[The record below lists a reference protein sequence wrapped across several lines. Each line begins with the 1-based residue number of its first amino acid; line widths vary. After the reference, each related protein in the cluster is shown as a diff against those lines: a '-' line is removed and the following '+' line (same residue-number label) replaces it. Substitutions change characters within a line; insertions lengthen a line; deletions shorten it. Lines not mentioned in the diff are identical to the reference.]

1 MRDPNSYRKH
11 SGNTAYLRTLPAFS
25 DLSARGLALDLL
37 EKIPAGED
45 LTLLAVGRVQSLPA
59 VMAVTDASMLLA
71 VPQGLGSGVHVYQ
84 LEAHPFE
91 LEKSGILQRATFDPA
106 GEAFMFDF
114 KSERDFK
121 TFLDLTGSEPVGELP
136 GVDKPDAPRPTN
148 HSREREILDVINQDS
163 VPANFVAPL
172 RYAATKIKEDETVI
186 AAATAR
192 YHEPCV
198 LVLTD
203 KGIRIVEREGTT
215 HHLSLEIRYPAID
228 RVDKEKGNSL
238 RIWQGPRHT
247 TLHDIN
253 DVDMVRRA
261 IDRMRTAAPAPA
273 PAAATSVEELG
284 KLAELFTAGL
294 LTEEEFAAAKRKI
307 LNM

>member
-11 SGNTAYLRTLPAFS
+11 SGNTAYLRTLPDFS

-84 LEAHPFE
+84 LDAHPFE
-91 LEKSGILQRATFDPA
+91 LEKSGILKRATFDPS

-121 TFLDLTGSEPVGELP
+121 TFLDLTGSAPVGEVD
-136 GVDKPDAPRPTN
+136 VDKQNAPRPTKD
-148 HSREREILDVINQDS
+148 SREREILDVINQDS
-163 VPANFVAPL
+163 VPANFVAPV
-172 RYAATKIKEDETVI
+172 RYAASKIKDDETII
-186 AAATAR
+186 AAATAK

-198 LVLTD
+198 LVLTN

-215 HHLSLEIRYPAID
+215 HRLSLEIRYEAID
-228 RVDKEKGNSL
+228 RVDKVSGNSL
-238 RIWQGPRHT
+238 RIWQGSRHT
-247 TLHDIN
+247 MLN
-253 DVDMVRRA
+253 DVNDADLVRNA
-261 IDRMRTAAPAPA
+261 IERMRTTPPA
-273 PAAATSVEELG
+273 PAAGSVGELA
-284 KLAELFTAGL
+284 KLAELYSAGFLTA
-294 LTEEEFAAAKRKI
+294 EEFAAAKRNI